1 MNKLWETM
9 EGKDSHA
16 NGNSS
21 AKFQDEM
28 EKGRSCDPF
37 EMSLVPS
44 TRNLDGPFMMPLL
57 PIPNASQSNSKA
69 SVVLIGTTARGEL
82 YQLLD
87 LWTLVLTNLPIVFK
101 LLCLGKKG
109 SCCSRDV
116 TRKQDVQKALCGADC
131 VFHLAPYGMSGKE
144 MLQFGCV
151 DDANIN
157 GTCHVLEACVE
168 HGVKRLVYVSTYNVV
183 FGGKEIINGNETL
196 PYFPLDDYVD
206 PYSRSKCIAEQLVLK
221 SNGRPLKKK
230 NGNLYTC
237 AIRPAAIY
245 GPGEERHLPRIINLL
260 KLGLLPFKIGEER
273 VKSDWVY
280 IDNLVLALILASMGL
295 LDDIPQREG
304 RPIAAGQPYFLSD
317 GSPVNS
323 FEFLRPLLQSL
334 EYDLPKRSL
343 AVSHA
348 LVLGRIFQ
356 LVYTILYP
364 WLNRWWLSQ
373 PLMLPTEVHE
383 VGVTHY
389 FSFLKAKE
397 ELGYVPMVS
406 PQEGMATTISYFQ
419 ERKMRSLDGPTI
431 YTWMFSVIG
440 MTLLFIAAYWPT
452 FGPVSL
458 LRDFCL
464 FFFRSMW
471 VMRMVFILA
480 TAAHIGEAMYARHL
494 AKKVDP
500 LNARGWFW
508 QTLALGVLSLR
519 FLLKRARKNH
529 AVCLG
534 VNKMGLMS

>member
-1 MNKLWETM
+1 MHLSKN
-9 EGKDSHA
+9 EGIEDKTFVVA
-16 NGNSS
+16 GGLGFVGSS
-21 AKFQDEM
+21 
-28 EKGRSCDPF
+28 
-37 EMSLVPS
+37 
-44 TRNLDGPFMMPLL
+44 
-57 PIPNASQSNSKA
+57 
-69 SVVLIGTTARGEL
+69 
-82 YQLLD
+82 
-87 LWTLVLTNLPIVFK
+87 
-101 LLCLGKKG
+101 LCLELLRRGAHQVRTFDLRTTSPCSHHLFNKG
-109 SCCSRDV
+109 VHCIPRDV
-116 TRKQDVQKALCGADC
+116 TRKQDVQKALHGADC
-131 VFHLAPYGMSGKE
+131 VFHRASYGMSGKE
-144 MLQFGCV
+144 MLQFGRV
-151 DDANIN
+151 DDVNIN
-157 GTCHVLEACVE
+157 GTCHALEACVE

-206 PYSRSKCIAEQLVLK
+206 PYSRNKCIAKQLVLK
-221 SNGRPLKKK
+221 SNGRPLNRKK

-245 GPGEERHLPRIINLL
+245 GPGEERHLPRIINLS
-260 KLGLLPFKIGEER
+260 KLGLLPFKIDEER
-273 VKSDWVY
+273 AKSDWVY
-280 IDNLVLALILASMGL
+280 INNLVLALILASMGL

-304 RPIAAGQPYFLSD
+304 HPIAAGQPYFISD

-348 LVLGRIFQ
+348 LVLGMIFQ

-364 WLNRWWLSQ
+364 WLNQWWLPQ
-373 PLMLPTEVHE
+373 PLMLPTEVPR

-406 PQEGMATTISYFQ
+406 PQEGMAATISYFQ

-440 MTLLFIAAYWPT
+440 MTLLFIAAYWPA
-452 FGPVSL
+452 FRPVSL
-458 LRDFCL
+458 LRDF
-464 FFFRSMW
+464 S
-471 VMRMVFILA
+471 
-480 TAAHIGEAMYARHL
+480 HIGEAMYAWHL

-500 LNARGWFW
+500 LNAGGWFW

-519 FLLKRARKNH
+519 FLLKRARK
-529 AVCLG
+529 
-534 VNKMGLMS
+534 